1 MQFCFLTGEATKAYE
16 NPSVTGTTTQPVTL
30 TQTLGISVA
39 EAVYRVTSK
48 PFTASVTSNPRPQSM
63 GRRSQEMGE

>member
-16 NPSVTGTTTQPVTL
+16 SPSITGTTTQPVTL
-30 TQTLGISVA
+30 TQTLAISVA

-48 PFTASVTSNPRPQSM
+48 PFTASIASSPKPQPM
-63 GRRSQEMGE
+63 DHRSQEMGE